1 MPKNS
6 PSAVQLLEVYAI
18 GRKLRTLRTQKH
30 SGWTVIR
37 SGPLSMTR
45 FRVLKA
51 QKRYRGVGSGCR
63 CIDIFG
69 SWSVRVLHYLEDQ
82 SRVYRLPSM
91 HEGSGFRTRLQLRF
105 SFLTSARILAWES

>member
-37 SGPLSMTR
+37 SGPLSMTP

-69 SWSVRVLHYLEDQ
+69 SWSVRVFAL
-82 SRVYRLPSM
+82 SR
-91 HEGSGFRTRLQLRF
+91 GSKSGVPA
-105 SFLTSARILAWES
+105 SFDARR